1 MFIDKQNEFS
11 DSQVVTATAIST
23 NVIQTLHDSGADTNP
38 NLTQNLGGFQ
48 GAFLV
53 VQVDEDFA
61 GGTSI
66 AVSLESDSTA
76 NLATSP
82 TVHFASGAIPLASL
96 VKGTLLVIPLPFGE
110 YERYLGIR
118 YTVVGTMTG
127 GGALSAF
134 ITRDVQNWR
143 PYATGSAPNA

>member
-23 NVIQTLHDSGADTNP
+23 NVYDSLPQNGGLGNP
-38 NLTQNLGGFQ
+38 NVTQNLGGFQ

-53 VQVDEDFA
+53 VQVDTPFA

-96 VKGTLLVIPLPFGE
+96 VPGTLLMIPLPYGE
-110 YERYLGIR
+110 YERYIGVR

-134 ITRDVQNWR
+134 LVRDVQAWR